1 MNISTEPRHRSKTVQ
16 PIPDYNQDA
25 EHVTEILV
33 DISQNNVKPILKNQG
48 FYTTAPHSPPKDQ
61 PINPIRAGIIRSP
74 TMDVAPD
81 SHQQDRSR
89 GPGPTYTQFGDK
101 HLQTKNQTN
110 KEISSPRTLR
120 SIRDTALTHYPH

>member
-33 DISQNNVKPILKNQG
+33 DISQKNVKPKLKNQRS
-48 FYTTAPHSPPKDQ
+48 YTTAPHSPPKDQ

-81 SHQQDRSR
+81 SHQHRNITDRTTIEAVDLAPPHPIR
-89 GPGPTYTQFGDK
+89 R
-101 HLQTKNQTN
+101 QTSPNQKPN
-110 KEISSPRTLR
+110 E
-120 SIRDTALTHYPH
+120 